1 MLHSSSLARRSR
13 TNLSALVVALSLLVV
28 APAFAKKKAAEDAP
42 AAAPAASEAAPA
54 DPKLVPPT
62 PDTFGRVHF
71 GPSSGSDLGRV
82 NVKAPAGDNVKI
94 FLEGRFFGTAP
105 ITIYSV
111 PKGDYILE
119 GTFPDG
125 KTVSKPVS
133 VLENDEAVIDLTGAH
148 AALESPSKGGGMFS
162 NKEMSESR
170 MTAMKAFAIGGA
182 AALVMGITF
191 GILEKSKENDY
202 KTAPANQSQLDS
214 ISSTGKN
221 YALLANIGFA
231 LTFVGAIGA
240 AVCAYPLFVKP
251 SAEKPKAVA
260 LSKPTFVVV
269 PTQSGAAGSFALR
282 F

>member
-1 MLHSSSLARRSR
+1 
-13 TNLSALVVALSLLVV
+13 
-28 APAFAKKKAAEDAP
+28 
-42 AAAPAASEAAPA
+42 
-54 DPKLVPPT
+54 
-62 PDTFGRVHF
+62 
-71 GPSSGSDLGRV
+71 
-82 NVKAPAGDNVKI
+82 
-94 FLEGRFFGTAP
+94 
-105 ITIYSV
+105 
-111 PKGDYILE
+111 
-119 GTFPDG
+119 
-125 KTVSKPVS
+125 
-133 VLENDEAVIDLTGAH
+133 
-148 AALESPSKGGGMFS
+148 
-162 NKEMSESR
+162 
-170 MTAMKAFAIGGA
+170 MKAFAIGGA

-191 GILEKSKENDY
+191 GILEKSKESDY
-202 KTAPANQSQLDS
+202 KNAPANQSQLDS